1 MPDEGVDL
9 YQENEELKASQPGGK
24 FTAAFYLLIETN

>member
-9 YQENEELKASQPGGK
+9 YQENEELKVTHLQLSHNQK
-24 FTAAFYLLIETN
+24 LQIKTN

>member
-9 YQENEELKASQPGGK
+9 YQENEELKVTIAK
-24 FTAAFYLLIETN
+24 AAQTLKLIKTFVFC

>member
-9 YQENEELKASQPGGK
+9 YQENEELKASHRADK
-24 FTAAFYLLIETN
+24 LFAALHLLIETN

>member
-9 YQENEELKASQPGGK
+9 YQENEELKARQRAGDVFAP
-24 FTAAFYLLIETN
+24 FYLLIETN

>member
-9 YQENEELKASQPGGK
+9 YQENEELKASQRAGEVLPP
-24 FTAAFYLLIETN
+24 FYLLIETN